1 MKTKDLM
8 KKNYLA
14 VNEEETLHNTLKIM
28 NEKKVN
34 SVLVVDNDSDLV
46 GIIVKA
52 DVYRFLVEDGHYD
65 TYPVKTAMTSNV
77 IVSIPDEEVEKA
89 ALRLRE
95 HNIMALPVVEGKKIL
110 GLIDLETVV
119 DYFLKNTVKNK

>member
-1 MKTKDLM
+1 MKTKELM
-8 KKNYLA
+8 KKNYIS
-14 VNEEETLHNTLKIM
+14 VREDETLHNTLKIM

-34 SVLVVDNDSDLV
+34 NVLVVDSDSNLE

-52 DVYRFLVEDGHYD
+52 DVYRFLVENGHYD
-65 TYPVKTAMTSNV
+65 TYPVKIVMTSNV
-77 IVSIPDEEVEKA
+77 IVSTQDEEIEKS

-95 HNIMALPVVEGKKIL
+95 NNIMAIPVVDGKKIL

-119 DYFLKNTVKNK
+119 DYFLKNSNIDK